1 MRVLDLPIRVLILDD
16 HEIFT
21 DGVKHLLESQ
31 QSIDWIDHTLNA
43 KSIEET
49 IINFQPDI
57 VLMDSD

>member
-31 QSIDWIDHTLNA
+31 QSIEWIDQSQHNQ
-43 KSIEET
+43 SIEAT
-49 IINFQPDI
+49 IH
-57 VLMDSD
+57 